1 VTKETEI
8 LIKLA
13 CICVIGYFVAP
24 VIEWARVIVYLNPWL
39 LPLMLGAGLASFALT
54 EVLRSR
60 YRRG

>member
-1 VTKETEI
+1 MRDW
-8 LIKLA
+8 LS
-13 CICVIGYFVAP
+13 VIGYFVAP